1 MKTQMHKG
9 VCLALLLLASHT
21 FSDEALD
28 DAVPQD
34 RLEDAYAD
42 YGFSE
47 GITIYGDTERIARE
61 NAIIAALNK
70 GQKERERF
78 IEDELLKKSGFRR
91 TANVKFRKT
100 TGAEKAVSVLQSIY
114 HAILLDL
121 FLGFLGSVPQ
131 KPFLEEEYDRLPRGE
146 FYNFYAVLINSDLKN
161 VSLAVQKVMEAEY
174 TLQIKFSNG
183 AAIENW
189 NAKYYT
195 EENVEK
201 FEQLIVSL
209 PDSTDDFRRIKE
221 RFLTIELPRVK
232 SALFR
237 YLNPDESYI
246 QARNNLS
253 DIIKNNN

>member
-9 VCLALLLLASHT
+9 VCLALLLLASHA

-34 RLEDAYAD
+34 RLEDAYFD

-47 GITIYGDTERIARE
+47 GITIYGDPERIARE
-61 NAIIAALNK
+61 NAIIAALSK
-70 GQKERERF
+70 GQREREQF
-78 IEDELLKKSGFRR
+78 IEDELLEKSGFRR

-100 TGAEKAVSVLQSIY
+100 TGAEKAVSVLHY
-114 HAILLDL
+114 L
-121 FLGFLGSVPQ
+121 FFLCTLGVVPT

-146 FYNFYAVLINSDLKN
+146 FYNFYAVLIKSDLKN
-161 VSLAVQKVMEAEY
+161 VSLAVQKIMEAEY
-174 TLQIKFSNG
+174 TLQIEFSNG
-183 AAIENW
+183 MAIENW

-201 FEQLIVSL
+201 FEQLILSL
-209 PDSTDDFRRIKE
+209 PDSTDDIRRIKE
-221 RFLTIELPRVK
+221 RFLTVELPRVK

-237 YLNPDESYI
+237 YANPDESYI
-246 QARNNLS
+246 QARKNLS
-253 DIIKNNN
+253 DIINYSE